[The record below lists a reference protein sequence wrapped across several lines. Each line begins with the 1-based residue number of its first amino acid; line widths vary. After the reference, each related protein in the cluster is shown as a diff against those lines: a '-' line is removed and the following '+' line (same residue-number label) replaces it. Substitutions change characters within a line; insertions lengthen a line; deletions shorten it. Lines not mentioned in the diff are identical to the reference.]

1 MIERFKQRSLEVKI
15 GFSLIAISFLLSF
28 LGKKNLWE
36 IIQTNSPLIL
46 KILFLTMIAVAIST
60 AVHFLIPEDFFKKYL
75 RKNKLIYLFTATILG
90 ILTPGPVYAIY
101 PIVVL
106 LKKEGINNAILVS
119 YITGQTIVG
128 PARIPFEVGLF
139 GLDFFMYRV
148 VLSIGMGVMAGIL
161 YSALSKVFPDE
172 K

>member
-1 MIERFKQRSLEVKI
+1 MIERFKQRSTEVKI
-15 GFSLIAISFLLSF
+15 GISLIVVSILLS
-28 LGKKNLWE
+28 LIGKKNLWE
-36 IIQTNSPLIL
+36 IIQSNSQVIL
-46 KILFLTMIAVAIST
+46 KILFLSMIAVGIST
-60 AVHFLIPEDFFKKYL
+60 IVHFIVPEDFFKKYL
-75 RKNKLIYLFTATILG
+75 RQNKLIYLFTATLLG

-139 GLDFFMYRV
+139 GLNFFIYRV
-148 VLSIGMGVMAGIL
+148 ILSLAMGVAAGFL
-161 YSALSKVFPDE
+161 YSAISKVFPDE